1 MLRRNVRSLCYQH
14 AVKPAARIGIFPLH
28 LDPPTVQHCEIF
40 RLLVGKDHA
49 CGNPINSKSGG
60 TGTSC
65 SLPVSTLS
73 SWSSSHATERGEG
86 SSLLDIEQLM
96 QQPPSSRDLH
106 LGRLKQNA
114 LNDPVS
120 CDAMLR
126 GAKSLEHF
134 EDFERLLNESTLAPF
149 DHLILVP
156 NTKYPVTL
164 RQSIHLAAMS
174 VLATKDLARVHIELK
189 ALEHPEKMMSV
200 VYDLV
205 SKYPKSTII
214 HWLPNVHEM
223 QHWKHFDELAR
234 NVPFLLLRPKGWRSA
249 SEALNDTHTNGLE
262 NVVTSPTQAASN
274 NSSPSAASSS
284 STMSLLRISDKTRLR
299 SMMPRQWDTSSTPS
313 MMEIIE
319 VPRMSGSYVRQE
331 LWEGSTSPTELL
343 TPAVQRYV
351 DSQMLYRDFRKGA
364 FHSRYHHNNATQ
376 SGRAKQLVTSAHS
389 GMALVAFQGII
400 PRLELHY
407 DPNNLL
413 AREQYNKLKPF
424 ECLDG
429 RDPDLIVPIGGDGYF
444 MHCVRKHW
452 RRYIPFFGVNA
463 GHVGYLLNDCGV
475 LEELFSAPLK
485 LHHLS
490 MLYVEAEAE
499 NATGEKHVLEE
510 LAFNDAWV
518 ERSSGQTALIRILVN
533 GEERIRRVRGDGVLM
548 STAAG
553 STAYAQALGA
563 SPVPVGAPLIQ
574 LVGSNIVSPA
584 QWRPVHLNQE
594 DIVEFEVVDN
604 FKRPCRG
611 YVDAVDV
618 GTVTRM
624 LVRTSRVA
632 GVQVAFADSCDL
644 QQKLYKMQFPGAR

>member
-1 MLRRNVRSLCYQH
+1 ME
-14 AVKPAARIGIFPLH
+14 G
-28 LDPPTVQHCEIF
+28 
-40 RLLVGKDHA
+40 
-49 CGNPINSKSGG
+49 
-60 TGTSC
+60 
-65 SLPVSTLS
+65 
-73 SWSSSHATERGEG
+73 GEG
-86 SSLLDIEQLM
+86 SPLDIAQLIE
-96 QQPPSSRDLH
+96 QPPSSRDLH

-134 EDFERLLNESTLAPF
+134 EDFERLLNESALAPF

-164 RQSIHLAAMS
+164 RQSVHLAAMS
-174 VLATKDLARVHIELK
+174 VLATKDLARVHVELK
-189 ALEHPEKMMSV
+189 ALEHPDKMMSV

-234 NVPFLLLRPKGWRSA
+234 TVPFLLLRPKGWRSA
-249 SEALNDTHTNGLE
+249 SEAINDILTNGVE
-262 NVVTSPTQAASN
+262 SPPTS
-274 NSSPSAASSS
+274 SSPSTTSTSAATGGVPSQQQQHVVS
-284 STMSLLRISDKTRLR
+284 STPSKMSLLRISDKTKLR

-364 FHSRYHHNNATQ
+364 FHSRYNSHNSATQ
-376 SGRAKQLVTSAHS
+376 SGGRAKPLVASAHA

-624 LVRTSRVA
+624 MVRTSRVA